1 MADKKV
7 VFKYGSRADYDAIG
21 TKNDETLYFLT
32 DSGEIF
38 RGNKSLTRSHY
49 YEVERAEA
57 ETDLAAIARVV
68 SGKILSQDDTCI
80 VKAFIQ
86 TGTDGKSKYSHT
98 AYIYDATN
106 KVWKAMDGNYNAENV
121 YFDQDLTFTKEIGYV
136 TLQNGKGTL
145 ASAGKNMKQ
154 ILELMFAKEE
164 NPSVTQPKVSWGTVT
179 GLGEKEVG
187 TVVSPSYTVSLN
199 TGSYS
204 FGPSPTGVAAASY
217 KVELG
222 TNSLTTASGT
232 FTNITVSDNMNL
244 SMKATITHGA
254 GVTPYTNLG
263 NPVAAT
269 EHLAIEAGT
278 KTATYSTALVGYRKI
293 FYGALPDEE
302 ALDSAAIRGLAHSK
316 KNGATTITW
325 KAADYTNPLRYIV
338 AIPSETKA
346 ITSAVLDSTFGA
358 VITDNYVKQTATI
371 NVEGAN
377 GYTAVPYDIYIYRP
391 DAGIGSDEEHTVTI
405 G

>member
-38 RGNKSLTRSHY
+38 RGDKSLTRSHY
-49 YEVERAEA
+49 YEVERAET
-57 ETDLAAIARVV
+57 ETDLVAIQRVV
-68 SGKILSQDDTCI
+68 AGKVLSQDDTCI
-80 VKAFIQ
+80 VKAYIGQ
-86 TGTDGKSKYSHT
+86 DTQGEDKYSHT

-121 YFDQDLTFTKEIGYV
+121 YFDQDLIFTKEIGYV
-136 TLQNGKGTL
+136 TLENGKGTL

-164 NPSVTQPKVSWGTVT
+164 NPSVTQPKVSWGTVS
-179 GLGEKEVG
+179 GMGEKEVG

-204 FGPSPTGVAAASY
+204 YGPSPTGVAAASY

-222 TNSLTTASGT
+222 TDALTTASGT

-244 SMKATITHGA
+244 SMKATITHSA

-278 KTATYSTALVGYRKI
+278 KTATYTTALVGYRKI
-293 FYGALPDEE
+293 FYGALPDEN

-325 KAADYTNPLRYIV
+325 KAVDYTNPLRYIV
-338 AIPSETKA
+338 AIPSGTKV
-346 ITSAVLDSTFGA
+346 ITSATLDSTFGA
-358 VITDNYVKQTATI
+358 VITDNYEKQTATI
-371 NVEGAN
+371 NVEGVN

-391 DAGIGSDEEHTVTI
+391 DAGIGSDEEHTVVI

>member
-1 MADKKV
+1 
-7 VFKYGSRADYDAIG
+7 
-21 TKNDETLYFLT
+21 
-32 DSGEIF
+32 
-38 RGNKSLTRSHY
+38 
-49 YEVERAEA
+49 
-57 ETDLAAIARVV
+57 
-68 SGKILSQDDTCI
+68 
-80 VKAFIQ
+80 
-86 TGTDGKSKYSHT
+86 
-98 AYIYDATN
+98 
-106 KVWKAMDGNYNAENV
+106 
-121 YFDQDLTFTKEIGYV
+121 
-136 TLQNGKGTL
+136 
-145 ASAGKNMKQ
+145 
-154 ILELMFAKEE
+154 MFAKEE
-164 NPSVTQPKVSWGTVT
+164 NPSVAQPKVAWGTVT
-179 GLGEKEVG
+179 GMGEKEVG

-204 FGPSPTGVAAASY
+204 YGPSPTGVAAASY

-222 TNSLTTASGT
+222 TNTLTTASGT
-232 FTNITVSDNMNL
+232 FTNVTVSDNMNL

-278 KTATYSTALVGYRKI
+278 KTATYGTALVGYRKI
-293 FYGALPDEE
+293 FYGALPDEK

-325 KAADYTNPLRYIV
+325 KAVDYTNPLRYIV